1 MTQPDGSGAA
11 DPQLVDWELAA
22 ATAARLTRPGP
33 EVSREEAAEVVD
45 SLRSASTKAQGHVRK
60 YTGLDA
66 PAEEAP
72 VLIVDR
78 QSWCRANADGLRELL
93 APIGAILREKRPQMG
108 SVPVLDQVG
117 PKVTGVETGALLA
130 YVSTKVLGQYDP
142 YWEGEE
148 NNIRGRLLL
157 VAPNIVQVQREL
169 ELDPE
174 EFRLWVCLHEETH
187 RVQFTAVPWLRDYV
201 RGQVAEFV
209 EASDLDASALGRRLR
224 EVLEYLIGAVRG
236 EDSDRTLID
245 IVQTPGQRE
254 VLDRITAV
262 MSLVEG
268 HADVVM
274 DGVGP
279 DVVPSVEVIRTK
291 FQRRRE
297 NVTGMDRI
305 VRRLLGLDAK
315 MKQYRDG
322 ARFVRGVV
330 DRVGMDGFNHVWESP
345 ATLPNLA
352 EISDPAAWVTRVHGA
367 AA

>member
-1 MTQPDGSGAA
+1 MTQTDGAGSAG
-11 DPQLVDWELAA
+11 PQLVDWDLAA

-33 EVSREEAAEVVD
+33 DVSREEAADVVD
-45 SLRSASTKAQGHVRK
+45 SLRAAATTAQDHVRD
-60 YTGLDA
+60 YTGLEA
-66 PAEEAP
+66 PTAEAP

-78 QSWCRANADGLRELL
+78 VSWCRANTEGLRELL
-93 APIGAILREKRPQMG
+93 APVAAILHAKRPQAA
-108 SVPVLDQVG
+108 SVPILDQFG

-148 NNIRGRLLL
+148 AGRRGRLLL

-187 RVQFTAVPWLRDYV
+187 RVQFTAVSWLTDHV
-201 RGQVAEFV
+201 RGEVARFV
-209 EASDLDASALGRRLR
+209 EAADLDASALGRRLR

-236 EDSDRTLID
+236 EEDDRTLID

-268 HADVVM
+268 HAEFVM

-279 DVVPSVEVIRTK
+279 AVIPSVDVIRSK
-291 FQRRRE
+291 FQKRRE
-297 NVTGMDRI
+297 SVTGMDRLI
-305 VRRLLGLDAK
+305 RRVLGLDAK
-315 MKQYRDG
+315 LRQYRDG

-330 DRVGMDGFNHVWESP
+330 DRVGMDGFNRVWESP
-345 ATLPNLA
+345 ATLPTLP
-352 EISDPAAWVTRVHGA
+352 EISDPTSWVTRVHGA

>member
-1 MTQPDGSGAA
+1 MTQPDGSAAA

-22 ATAARLTRPGP
+22 ATAARLARPGP
-33 EVSREEAAEVVD
+33 EISREEAAEVVE
-45 SLRSASTKAQGHVRK
+45 SLRQAASSAQGHVRG

-66 PAEEAP
+66 PVTEAP

-78 QSWCRANADGLRELL
+78 PSWCRANAEGLRELL
-93 APIGAILREKRPQMG
+93 APIGAILRARRPQLG

-130 YVSTKVLGQYDP
+130 YVSAKVLGQYDP

-148 NNIRGRLLL
+148 DGRRGRLLL

-169 ELDPE
+169 ELNAE

-187 RVQFTAVPWLRDYV
+187 RVQFTAVPWLTDHV
-201 RGQVAEFV
+201 RAQVAQFV
-209 EASDLDASALGRRLR
+209 EAADLDASALGRRLR
-224 EVLEYLIGAVRG
+224 EVVEYLVGAVRG
-236 EDSDRTLID
+236 DDDDRTLID

-268 HADVVM
+268 HAEFVM

-297 NVTGMDRI
+297 NVSGMDRLI
-305 VRRLLGLDAK
+305 RRLLGLDAK
-315 MKQYRDG
+315 LRQYRDG
-322 ARFVRGVV
+322 ARFVRGAV
-330 DRVGMDGFNHVWESP
+330 DRVGMDGFNRVWESP
-345 ATLPNLA
+345 ATLPTLP
-352 EISDPAAWVTRVHGA
+352 EISDPALWVTRVHGA

>member
-1 MTQPDGSGAA
+1 MTQPDGSGTSE
-11 DPQLVDWELAA
+11 PQLVDWELAA
-22 ATAARLTRPGP
+22 ATAARLARPGP
-33 EVSREEAAEVVD
+33 DVSREEAADVVE
-45 SLRSASTKAQGHVRK
+45 SLRAAAATAQGHVRD
-60 YTGLDA
+60 YTGLVA
-66 PAEEAP
+66 PTSEAP

-78 QSWCRANADGLRELL
+78 PSWCRANTEGLRELL
-93 APIGAILREKRPQMG
+93 APVAAILHAKRPQAG
-108 SVPVLDQVG
+108 SVPILDQVG

-148 NNIRGRLLL
+148 AGLRGRLLL

-169 ELDPE
+169 DLDPE

-187 RVQFTAVPWLRDYV
+187 RVQFTAVSWLTDHV

-209 EASDLDASALGRRLR
+209 EAADLDASALGRRLR

-236 EDSDRTLID
+236 EEDDRTLID
-245 IVQTPGQRE
+245 IVQTPRQRE

-268 HADVVM
+268 HAEFVM

-279 DVVPSVEVIRTK
+279 AVVPSVEVIRSK
-291 FQRRRE
+291 FQKRRE
-297 NVTGMDRI
+297 NVTGIDRLI
-305 VRRLLGLDAK
+305 RRLLGLDAK
-315 MKQYRDG
+315 LRQYRDG

-330 DRVGMDGFNHVWESP
+330 DRVGMDGFNRVWESP
-345 ATLPNLA
+345 ATLPTLP
-352 EISDPAAWVTRVHGA
+352 EISDPASWITRVHGA